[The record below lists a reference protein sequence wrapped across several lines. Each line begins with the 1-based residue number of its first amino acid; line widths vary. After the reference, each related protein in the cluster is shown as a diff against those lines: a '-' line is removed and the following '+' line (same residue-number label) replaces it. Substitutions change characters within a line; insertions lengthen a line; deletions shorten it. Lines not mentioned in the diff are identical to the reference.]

1 MSDDLPPKMPDL
13 GNLMNL
19 AQKLQGDVVKM
30 QEELAAMQCEA
41 SSGGGMVTAT
51 VNGQYEL
58 VRIQIEKQVVDPA
71 DIGMLQ
77 DLIVAA
83 INQAMAKMRDTAKD
97 EMSKLTGGLNIP
109 GLPNMNF

>member
-1 MSDDLPPKMPDL
+1 MSDDQPPQLPDL

-30 QEELAAMQCEA
+30 QEELASMQCEA

-58 VRIQIEKQVVDPA
+58 VRIQIEKEVVDPA